1 MTYRHRFWLLG
12 ATSLMMTPY
21 SARAQVAPVAT
32 QDPASA
38 DVGDQLEDIVVTA
51 QKRRQS
57 VNDVPISITAL
68 DGGHLAE
75 QGVRRSEDLARVVP
89 GLSFTETQ
97 FDAPIFTL
105 RGVGYNE
112 NSLAAS
118 PTVSVYVD
126 EVPLPFPVM
135 TRGGTLDLERV
146 EVLKGPQGTLFG
158 QNSTGG
164 AINYV
169 AAKPTA
175 QFLAGG
181 EATFGRFS
189 TFDASA
195 FVSGPLSDTVR
206 ARASVSTTQGGD
218 WQRSTTR
225 NDRLGSQDLLTG
237 RLLLDWAPSSDVRF
251 ELNINGWRD
260 KSDSAAAQLVGLF
273 SANGSPLP
281 ASFTS
286 APIVLDP
293 RAADWTPGL
302 PLARDNDFV
311 QASLRAD
318 WSLGKNITVTSITAY
333 DRFRRNSLQDADG
346 LQATDLHLRL
356 GGRVQSFTQEL
367 RLAGTGSRFNWVVGG
382 NYQRDRV
389 HDLQQVFLE
398 DSPASFIGPLQFR
411 SIIND
416 AQNAITT
423 WAGFANAE
431 YEIADRLTVQAG
443 ARYTRS
449 SIDYRAC
456 TKDTGADDI
465 AAIIRFVQGLVGA
478 PMTAAAG
485 QCVTLQPDFSAGDF
499 VDSLDE
505 DNLSWRAGV
514 NFKPSA
520 GALVYANVSR
530 GYKAGSFP
538 TLSAQSS
545 TQLAPVTQEALMA
558 YELGFKLPLAGNR
571 VRLNGAAFFYD
582 YRDKQLSGR
591 IQTLFGQ
598 LQNLVN
604 IPRSMVKGAELQLS
618 WLPVRGLNVSAAGTY
633 LQTRIRR
640 NPDGTSFQ
648 NFDQFGSVVSLS
660 GNAFP
665 YSPKWQLSGDA
676 QYDWHVSGQIDAFV
690 GAAANYRSATK
701 AALEDDAR
709 LAIDAYTLVDVR
721 AGIKDADDRW
731 RLSIYGRN
739 IFNAY
744 YWNNVLHIQD
754 TIVRYTGRPAE
765 YGVSVGFKF

>member
-1 MTYRHRFWLLG
+1 MMRRDYGQFVLAAASIAAF
-12 ATSLMMTPY
+12 ATP
-21 SARAQVAPVAT
+21 AQAQTAASG
-32 QDPASA
+32 PAAEDSN
-38 DVGDQLEDIVVTA
+38 QLTDIVVTA
-51 QKRRQS
+51 QKRKQS
-57 VNDVPISITAL
+57 VNDVPISITAI
-68 DGGHLAE
+68 DGDKLSE

-126 EVPLPFPVM
+126 EVPLPYPVM
-135 TRGGTLDLERV
+135 SRGGTLDLERV

-175 QFLAGG
+175 DIHAGG
-181 EATFGRFS
+181 EASFGRFA
-189 TFDASA
+189 TFDGNA
-195 FVSGPLSDTVR
+195 FVSGPVSDTLR
-206 ARASVSTTQGGD
+206 ARLAISTTQSGN

-225 NDRLGSQDLLTG
+225 NDGYGAQNLVTG
-237 RLLLDWAPSSDVRF
+237 RLLLDWRPSSNLKF
-251 ELNINGWRD
+251 EINLNGWKDR
-260 KSDSAAAQLVGLF
+260 SDSAAAQLVGLF
-273 SANGSPLP
+273 SANGGPLP
-281 ASFTS
+281 PSITS
-286 APIVLDP
+286 APIVLAP

-302 PLARDNDFV
+302 PLRRDNDFY
-311 QASLRAD
+311 QASLRGD
-318 WSLGKNITVTSITAY
+318 WSISNSVTLTSITAY
-333 DRFRRNSLQDADG
+333 ERFRRDSLMDADG
-346 LQATDLHLRL
+346 LQATDLHLGL
-356 GGRVQSFTQEL
+356 GGRINSFSQEV
-367 RLAGTGSRFNWVVGG
+367 RLGGTGSRLNWILGG
-382 NYQRDRV
+382 NYQRDSVR
-389 HDLQQVFLE
+389 DLQTIFLQ

-416 AQNAITT
+416 ADNQLRT
-423 WAGFANAE
+423 WAAFGNAE
-431 YEIADRLTVQAG
+431 LTVLPGLSVQLG
-443 ARYTRS
+443 ARYTKS

-478 PMTAAAG
+478 PPTAAAG
-485 QCVTLQPDFSAGDF
+485 QCVTLLPNFSTGL
-499 VDSLDE
+499 VSNSLDQ

-514 NFKPSA
+514 NYKPTS
-520 GALVYANVSR
+520 GTLLYANVSR
-530 GYKAGSFP
+530 GFKAGSFP

-545 TQLAPVTQEALMA
+545 TQLDPVTQEQLMA
-558 YELGFKLPLAGNR
+558 YEVGFKVPLFGR
-571 VRLNGAAFFYD
+571 SLRLNGAAFYYD
-582 YRDKQLSGR
+582 YKDKQLSGR

-604 IPRSMVKGAELQLS
+604 IPRSSVKGAELQLS
-618 WLPVRGLNVSAAGTY
+618 WLPIRGLNVSGAGTY
-633 LQTRIRR
+633 LDTRIRR

-648 NFDQFGSVVSLS
+648 NFDQFGNIVSLS

-665 YSPKWQLSGDA
+665 YSPKWQLSGDI
-676 QYDWHVSGQIDAFV
+676 QYDWHLTSSMGAFV
-690 GAAANYRSATK
+690 GIAANYRSATK
-701 AALEDDAR
+701 GALEDDAR
-709 LAIDAYTLVDVR
+709 LVIGAYTLVDLR
-721 AGIKDADDRW
+721 AGVKGAGDRW
-731 RLSIYGRN
+731 SLSLYGRN
-739 IFNAY
+739 VFNQY

-765 YGVSVGFKF
+765 YGLSVGFRY